1 MHTLQ
6 HQGWLGAIP
15 HFRGCSG
22 EANRT
27 RRAYHSGDATEIDW
41 IMRRFQ
47 EHYPN
52 RKLYV
57 TGISLG
63 GNALLRWLGENAALT
78 HFVTRAAAVSAP
90 LDLMA
95 GGHALSRGFNH
106 TVYTRLFLHTL
117 KKKTLL
123 KAQQHPGLVNARALR
138 QARDLYEF
146 DNLYTAPVHGYLNT
160 EDYWQRAS
168 AKTVL
173 RHIQV
178 PTLILNAKNDPFL
191 PAQHLPHTHE
201 VAPCVSLEQPDE
213 GGHVGFV
220 TGAFPGRL
228 NWLPQRLLHFFEHG

>member
-1 MHTLQ
+1 
-6 HQGWLGAIP
+6 
-15 HFRGCSG
+15 
-22 EANRT
+22 
-27 RRAYHSGDATEIDW
+27 
-41 IMRRFQ
+41 
-47 EHYPN
+47 
-52 RKLYV
+52 
-57 TGISLG
+57 SLG
-63 GNALLRWLGENAALT
+63 GNALLRWLGENPAQAR
-78 HFVTRAAAVSAP
+78 FVNRAAAVSAP

-146 DNLYTAPVHGYLNT
+146 DNLYTAPIHGYLNT

-191 PAQHLPHTHE
+191 PAQYLPHTHE
-201 VAPCVSLEQPDE
+201 VAPCVRLEQPDE

>member
-1 MHTLQ
+1 
-6 HQGWLGAIP
+6 
-15 HFRGCSG
+15 
-22 EANRT
+22 
-27 RRAYHSGDATEIDW
+27 
-41 IMRRFQ
+41 
-47 EHYPN
+47 
-52 RKLYV
+52 
-57 TGISLG
+57 
-63 GNALLRWLGENAALT
+63 
-78 HFVTRAAAVSAP
+78 VTRAAAVSAP

-123 KAQQHPGLVNARALR
+123 KARQHPGLVNAQALR
-138 QARDLYEF
+138 RARDLYEF

-173 RHIQV
+173 RQIQV
-178 PTLILNAKNDPFL
+178 PTLIL
-191 PAQHLPHTHE
+191 PAQHLPHAHE
-201 VAPCVSLEQPDE
+201 VAPCVRLEQPDE